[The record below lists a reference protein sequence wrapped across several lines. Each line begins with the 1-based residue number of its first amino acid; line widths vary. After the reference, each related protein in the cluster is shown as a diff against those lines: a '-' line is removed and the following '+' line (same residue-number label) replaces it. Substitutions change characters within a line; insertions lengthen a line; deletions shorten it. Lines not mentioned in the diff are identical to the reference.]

1 VSALLQKVT
10 DGYGK
15 ALRTHPGRA
24 YQRYNDARGNVLA
37 GGIAYFAFFSV
48 FPAVLAGLTVLGLV
62 MAAVPQVRDPVV
74 SALVEVGQTYL
85 SGLLKPG
92 VKPAGDDVTGV
103 YIDSVLNSSALNWA
117 LVASLGTLAFTGL
130 GWIDGMRQ
138 GIRAVFGEDSG
149 GGFFLLVKLR
159 DLAVLVIIGV
169 GVLLS
174 VSSTLVTK
182 IAGEYL
188 LHLLG
193 TDDTTGG
200 RWLVTVA
207 GFLVSFVIDTAT
219 FLTVFRVLPG
229 ASIPLRQLLSG
240 ALLGG
245 IGLGVL
251 KQFGTGIAQRSA
263 DGNAFLGAA
272 ASVIVLL
279 VFMNLVGRLILWAA
293 AWAATTAEDAGTL
306 APAQGPARADHE
318 VPLGPRPVGAPSF
331 TQRAEDRTTLAA
343 GVVLGALGAGVA
355 VAGRAAVRSVTRP
368 GRRRG

>member
-1 VSALLQKVT
+1 MSALQQVT
-10 DGYGK
+10 GAIAK
-15 ALRTHPGRA
+15 LLRTHPGRA
-24 YQRYNDARGNVLA
+24 YQRYNEARGNVLA

-62 MAAVPQVRDPVV
+62 MAAVPQVRDPIVA
-74 SALVEVGQTYL
+74 ALVEVGSTYL

-92 VKPAGDDVTGV
+92 FPPPGEEVTGV
-103 YIDSVLNSSALNWA
+103 YIDQVLNSSTLNWA
-117 LVASLGTLAFTGL
+117 LVVSLATLAFTGL

-159 DLAVLVIIGV
+159 DLVVLVVIGV

-174 VSSTLVTK
+174 VSSVLVTK
-182 IAGEYL
+182 VAGQYL
-188 LHLLG
+188 LG
-193 TDDTTGG
+193 FVGMDDTTPG
-200 RWLVTVA
+200 RWLVTGA
-207 GFLVSFVIDTAT
+207 GFVVSFVLDTAT

-229 ASIPLRQLLSG
+229 ANIPLRQLLSG
-240 ALLGG
+240 AVLGG

-263 DGNAFLGAA
+263 DGSALAGAA

-279 VFMNLVGRLILWAA
+279 VLMNLFGRLILWAA

-306 APAQGPARADHE
+306 PPAQGPARADHE
-318 VPLGPRPVGAPSF
+318 VPLGPRPVDAPSF
-331 TQRAEDRTTLAA
+331 GRRAEDRTTLAA

-355 VAGRAAVRSVTRP
+355 VAGRAAVRSVTRAG
-368 GRRRG
+368 GRRG

>member
-1 VSALLQKVT
+1 VSALQQVTAGFAKVM
-10 DGYGK
+10 
-15 ALRTHPGRA
+15 RTHPGRA

-92 VKPAGDDVTGV
+92 HKPAGVDVQGLYIDDVL
-103 YIDSVLNSSALNWA
+103 DSSTLNWA
-117 LVASLGTLAFTGL
+117 LVVSLATLAFTGL

-174 VSSTLVTK
+174 VSSVLVTK
-182 IAGEYL
+182 VAAQYL
-188 LHLLG
+188 LG
-193 TDDTTGG
+193 FVGMDDTTAG
-200 RWLVTVA
+200 RWLVTAA

-229 ASIPLRQLLSG
+229 ANIPLRQLLSG

-245 IGLGVL
+245 VGLGVL

-263 DGNAFLGAA
+263 AGNAFLGAA

-279 VFMNLVGRLILWAA
+279 VFMNLVGRLILWSA

-306 APAQGPARADHE
+306 APAQGPARADHD
-318 VPLGPRPVGAPSF
+318 VPLGPRQVDAPAF
-331 TQRAEDRTTLAA
+331 GRRAEDRTTLAA
-343 GVVLGALGAGVA
+343 GVVLGALGAGAA
-355 VAGRAAVRSVTRP
+355 VAGRAAVRSVTRSG
-368 GRRRG
+368 GRRG